1 MASTCCGDSHIG
13 RYIKT
18 PQMASS
24 SLWILGVQGEPVGA
38 AQAVIWLGLGTIIF
52 SESWSWFYTEG
63 VPVGNEYHLHTALP
77 RPSLFE
83 IYK

>member
-1 MASTCCGDSHIG
+1 M
-13 RYIKT
+13 
-18 PQMASS
+18 
-24 SLWILGVQGEPVGA
+24 GA
-38 AQAVIWLGLGTIIF
+38 AQAVIWLGLGTVVF

-63 VPVGNEYHLHTALP
+63 VPVGNECHLHTALP